1 MNNDKL
7 INLNWFH
14 GTHSETFKKWQFPP
28 PAKINEPAI
37 HTGIFFTSNL
47 NAAKRAGNNIAQVYL
62 NSNIKILNTIYDQEN
77 SEKLRLAVIKNNPI
91 STYTANVQYDYW
103 HGGWITGDVL
113 RITLFENSCPFL
125 EKINLLKQMLMKEYF
140 LPEAHANKI
149 ALHLSTKYHIEMICV
164 EAKKLGFDAIFG
176 YEVDQHSKLGEKL
189 KQPWLCVFYESKI
202 SLPNWIK

>member
-1 MNNDKL
+1 MNNNEL
-7 INLNWFH
+7 IKLNWFH
-14 GTHSETFKKWQFPP
+14 GTDSETFEKWQFPP
-28 PAKINEPAI
+28 PAKIKEPAI

-47 NAAKRAGNNIAQVYL
+47 NVAKRVGNNIAQVYL

-103 HGGWITGDVL
+103 HRGWITGDVL
-113 RITLFENSCPFL
+113 RIALLENSYPFL
-125 EKINLLKQMLMKEYF
+125 EKINLLKQMLMKENF

-176 YEVDQHSKLGEKL
+176 YEVDRHSKLGEKL

-202 SLPNWIK
+202 SSPNWIK